1 MKTRK
6 VFLFYDEYFTFCK
19 FIERAPAYL
28 YYDLSSLKYE
38 IKALNLCYIFPF
50 DGDFILGFR
59 LAKHSTTQPPNSISI
74 IYTKEQEESPSLL
87 PWYKMDNQT
96 GKSKSICL
104 NWLGFQ
110 NNIMV
115 MMRVG
120 DKKNYCTGDLHN
132 GHGSENTNGRQ
143 NFLQPYWIRW
153 RSLWWNVHWYLLIFI
168 S

>member
-1 MKTRK
+1 M
-6 VFLFYDEYFTFCK
+6 
-19 FIERAPAYL
+19 
-28 YYDLSSLKYE
+28 
-38 IKALNLCYIFPF
+38 CYVFPF
-50 DGDFILGFR
+50 NGGFILSFR

-104 NWLGFQ
+104 NLLGLQ

-120 DKKNYCTGDLHN
+120 DQKNYCTGDLHH
-132 GHGSENTNGRQ
+132 GHGSENTNRRQ
-143 NFLQPYWIRW
+143 NFLQLYWIRW
-153 RSLWWNVHWYLLIFI
+153 QSLIFILIFI